1 MNDYND
7 LDTVISN
14 PDLIEDPTDAEET
27 VSAATTFDEAQR
39 DYKNALRGL
48 ERADEKLKHAI
59 EEHAKAKL
67 KASDTRAGLLA
78 FLEARV

>member
-59 EEHAKAKL
+59 EEHAKAKA
-67 KASDTRAGLLA
+67 KASDTRAALLA